1 MAGPTLCNTPS
12 LPHRNAGLKAGGIGL
27 PCPILSNIRS
37 TSPDAPINFFFL
49 NAFVSLGLIFIMERT
64 VVFLK
69 PPVTV
74 TSWPGAECGV
84 GQERWKIPWRGFL
97 F

>member
-1 MAGPTLCNTPS
+1 MQHPIFAAP
-12 LPHRNAGLKAGGIGL
+12 NAGLKAGGIGL
-27 PCPILSNIRS
+27 PCPRLSNIRS
-37 TSPDAPINFFFL
+37 TSPDAPINFFFFF
-49 NAFVSLGLIFIMERT
+49 NAFVGLGLILIMERT

-84 GQERWKIPWRGFL
+84 G
-97 F
+97 